1 MVGRRAASD
10 KSYKIR
16 RLMRILVLGG
26 DGMLGHQLLRTL
38 GPAHE
43 VKVTLRHALAEYSGC
58 GLFGVANAYGGI
70 DARAPEALREV
81 FAQFRPEA
89 VVNAVGLVTQR
100 AGEQDIVSHIEINAL
115 FPHRLWSLCRE
126 HGARLVHVSTDAV
139 FSGARGGYR
148 EDDPPDPVDTY
159 GRCKLLGEVTG
170 AGALTLRTAI
180 IGLGLTRRT
189 GLIDW
194 FLQQRDEVKGYRN
207 AVFSGVTAKELA
219 RVIGGIVAGFAGASG
234 MYHLSAAAISKFDLL
249 IALRDRLGLSL
260 QIVPEDAPRID
271 RSLDSTR
278 FRAEFSYSPPPWG
291 QMLDELAEDIR
302 TRKS

>member
-1 MVGRRAASD
+1 
-10 KSYKIR
+10 
-16 RLMRILVLGG
+16 MRILVLGG

-38 GPAHE
+38 GAAHE
-43 VKVTLRHALAEYSGC
+43 VKVTLRRALDAYAPTGI
-58 GLFGVANAYGGI
+58 FGATNAFMGI
-70 DARAPEALREV
+70 DARAPETLRSV
-81 FAQFRPEA
+81 LAQFRPDA
-89 VVNAVGLVTQR
+89 VVNAIGLVTQR
-100 AGEQDIVSHIEINAL
+100 AGEQDIVSHLEINAL

-170 AGALTLRTAI
+170 PGALTLRTAI

-194 FLQQRDEVKGYRN
+194 FLQQRGEVRGYRN
-207 AVFSGVTAKELA
+207 AVFSGITTKELS
-219 RVIGGIVAGFAGASG
+219 RVVGRILTGFASASG
-234 MYHLSAAAISKFDLL
+234 LYHLSAAAISKFDLL
-249 IALRDRLGLSL
+249 SGLRDRLGLAL
-260 QIVPEDAPRID
+260 RIIPEDAPRID

-278 FRAEFSYSPPPWG
+278 FRAAFSYSPPSWG